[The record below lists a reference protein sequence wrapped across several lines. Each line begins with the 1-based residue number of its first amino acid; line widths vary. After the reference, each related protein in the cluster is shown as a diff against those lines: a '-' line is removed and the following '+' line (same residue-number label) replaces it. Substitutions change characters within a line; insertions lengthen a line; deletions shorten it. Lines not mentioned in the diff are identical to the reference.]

1 MAPPQAAPMIEAQSV
16 LKYRGSVATLQ
27 DVSFQVPR
35 GQVVALLG
43 PSGAGKSTLLRCVNH
58 LETIDG
64 GKIFVEGRL
73 IGYEDRG
80 GVLHQLPDTAISRQR
95 QRVGMVFQSFN
106 LFRHA
111 TVLDNVMAGPLH
123 VLGHP
128 RSQAAGQA
136 RELLARVGLADKAG
150 AYPNQLSGGQQQRVA
165 IARALA
171 MSPAVMLLDEPT
183 SALDPELSHEVI
195 AAIRRLA
202 EDGIT
207 LMIATH
213 EMALARDF
221 ADRVMFMVDGRLVED
236 RPAADFFR
244 TPSHE
249 RARQFLARHARENAP
264 IQPHPE
270 TNP

>member
-1 MAPPQAAPMIEAQSV
+1 MTQDIQQAAAIEAV
-16 LKYRGSVATLQ
+16 AVTKYRGPLAVLK
-27 DVSFQVPR
+27 DVSFQVPH
-35 GQVVALLG
+35 GQVVAVLG
-43 PSGAGKSTLLRCVNH
+43 PSGAGKSTLLRCINH

-64 GKIFVEGRL
+64 GKLFVDGEL

-80 GVLHQLPDTAISRQR
+80 GVLYELPDEAISLQR
-95 QRVGMVFQSFN
+95 QRIGMVFQSFN
-106 LFRHA
+106 LFRHI
-111 TVLDNVMAGPLH
+111 TVIENVMAGPIS
-123 VLGHP
+123 VLGQS
-128 RSQAAGQA
+128 RTQATALA
-136 RELLARVGLADKAG
+136 LELLKRVGLVEKAD

-171 MSPAVMLLDEPT
+171 MKPAVMLLDEPT

-221 ADRVMFMVDGRLVED
+221 ADRVLFMVDGELVED
-236 RPAADFFR
+236 RPARDFFNDPR
-244 TPSHE
+244 HE
-249 RARQFLARHARENAP
+249 RARQFLSRHGG
-264 IQPHPE
+264 
-270 TNP
+270 